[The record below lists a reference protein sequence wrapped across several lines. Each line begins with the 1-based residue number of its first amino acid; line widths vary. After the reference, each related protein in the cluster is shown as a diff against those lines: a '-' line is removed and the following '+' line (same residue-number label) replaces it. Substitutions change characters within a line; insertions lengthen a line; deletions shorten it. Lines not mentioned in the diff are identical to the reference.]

1 MYPKETLGYTLFI
14 RIPITQIA
22 TDSLNQGT
30 NMFRLIKRALH
41 FSTKSAVIIC
51 GFLSLS
57 YMFAQL
63 STVHGKSLP
72 ADYFSQDLPSIL
84 GLLNS
89 EFFMGV
95 IFVITLSIITYVLY
109 LLWQLHE
116 VAVHRSQYMQSAQ
129 ANLVFALSLCG
140 LFIDKLWWVLAI
152 IIAFTNWDAVASA
165 VSKVIH
171 SGIHGNKT
179 SEDA

>member
-1 MYPKETLGYTLFI
+1 MVI
-14 RIPITQIA
+14 
-22 TDSLNQGT
+22 
-30 NMFRLIKRALH
+30 LIKKALH
-41 FSTKSAVIIC
+41 FSAKSAVIIG

-57 YMFAQL
+57 YLFAQL
-63 STVHGKSLP
+63 SKVHGKSLP

-95 IFVITLSIITYVLY
+95 IFVITLSIIVYVLY

-116 VAVHRSQYMQSAQ
+116 VAVHRSQYMRSAQ

-140 LFIDKLWWVLAI
+140 LFIDKLWWVLAV
-152 IIAFTNWDAVASA
+152 IIAFTNWEALASS

-171 SGIHGNKT
+171 SGIYGNKE

>member
-1 MYPKETLGYTLFI
+1 MV
-14 RIPITQIA
+14 
-22 TDSLNQGT
+22 
-30 NMFRLIKRALH
+30 RLL
-41 FSTKSAVIIC
+41 KSALRLSVKSIVIVG

-57 YMFAQL
+57 YAFAQL
-63 STVHGKSLP
+63 STVHGKTLP
-72 ADYFSQDLPSIL
+72 AEYFSQDLPNIL

-89 EFFMGV
+89 EFFMGM

-140 LFIDKLWWVLAI
+140 LFIDKLWWVLAV
-152 IIAFTNWDAVASA
+152 IIAFTNWEAVASA
-165 VSKVIH
+165 VSKVINV
-171 SGIHGNKT
+171 GIHGKKE
-179 SEDA
+179 SEEA

>member
-1 MYPKETLGYTLFI
+1 
-14 RIPITQIA
+14 
-22 TDSLNQGT
+22 
-30 NMFRLIKRALH
+30 MFRLMKRALH
-41 FSTKSAVIIC
+41 FSVKSAAVIG

-57 YMFAQL
+57 YLFAQL

-72 ADYFSQDLPSIL
+72 ADYFSQDLPNIL

-89 EFFMGV
+89 EFFMGM
-95 IFVITLSIITYVLY
+95 IFVITLSVIAYVLY

-165 VSKVIH
+165 VSKVINK
-171 SGIHGNKT
+171 GIYDNKE
-179 SEDA
+179 SENA

>member
-1 MYPKETLGYTLFI
+1 
-14 RIPITQIA
+14 
-22 TDSLNQGT
+22 
-30 NMFRLIKRALH
+30 MFRLMKRALH
-41 FSTKSAVIIC
+41 FSAKSAAVIG

-57 YMFAQL
+57 YLFAQL

-72 ADYFSQDLPSIL
+72 ADYFSQDLPNIL

-89 EFFMGV
+89 EFFMGM
-95 IFVITLSIITYVLY
+95 IFVITLSIIAYVLY

-152 IIAFTNWDAVASA
+152 IIAFTNWEAVASA
-165 VSKVIH
+165 VSKVINK
-171 SGIHGNKT
+171 GIYGNKE
-179 SEDA
+179 SENA